1 MEPLKHTVLFITSAY
16 PRFKGEERDM
26 FIYSLTEEVA
36 KEFEVIVLAPQDKN
50 SLKREMYGNVK
61 VIRHFQFP
69 FNCLTI
75 AYGSGILPNL
85 KKNIFLWGV
94 VPFYFLFQIAA
105 IYRIVKQN
113 KVSCIHAH
121 WLIPSVLSAALYKRC
136 FNKKIKLLATAHGS
150 DVTGFNHR
158 IGKTIKKFILRNTN
172 TLTVV
177 GENLKKILAKENIWK
192 NDILVY
198 PMGIDT
204 SLFKPL
210 ENTRNEE
217 KTNLLFVGRIIRE
230 KGIYYLIEAL
240 PEIKSHF
247 PDVLLHIVGE
257 GNEKQEIQERII
269 KMNLS
274 EHIRFYGQVPHSEL
288 PRYYSMAH
296 IFILPSF
303 SEGFGLVL
311 AEAMACGCISLCSN
325 IEPLNN
331 VVKNK
336 QNGFLLEEI
345 SAQSIAK
352 MVISILNL
360 PFADQQKIKMQAR
373 KRITENLDL
382 KTVTSNYKKIYY
394 HLLNE

>member
-1 MEPLKHTVLFITSAY
+1 MEQFKHTILFITSAY

-26 FIYSLTEEVA
+26 FIYRLAEEA
-36 KEFEVIVLAPQDKN
+36 ADEFKIIVLAPQDRN
-50 SLKREMYGNVK
+50 TLKSEVYGNVK
-61 VIRHFQFP
+61 VIRHLQFP

-85 KKNIFLWGV
+85 KKNIFLWWA

-105 IYRIVKQN
+105 INRVVKQN
-113 KVSCIHAH
+113 KVYCIHAH
-121 WLIPSVLSAALYKRC
+121 WLIPNALSVALYKRC
-136 FNKKIKLLATAHGS
+136 FNKNIKLLVTAHGS
-150 DVTGFNHR
+150 DVTGFNHWV
-158 IGKTIKKFILRNTN
+158 GNTIKKFIFKNTN

-177 GENLKKILAKENIWK
+177 GENLRKIIVKEDIWK
-192 NDILVY
+192 KDILVY
-198 PMGIDT
+198 PMGTDT
-204 SLFKPL
+204 SLFKPH
-210 ENTRNEE
+210 ENTRNVE

-230 KGIYYLIEAL
+230 KGIYHLVEAL
-240 PEIKSHF
+240 PEIKSQF
-247 PDVLLHIVGE
+247 PNVLLHIIGE
-257 GNEKQEIQERII
+257 GNERQEIQERVIE
-269 KMNLS
+269 MNLS
-274 EHIRFYGQVPHSEL
+274 EHVRFYGHVPHSEL
-288 PRYYSMAH
+288 PRYYSMAD

-331 VVKNK
+331 VVENK

-360 PFADQQKIKMQAR
+360 PVVDQQKIKIQAR

-382 KTVTSNYKKIYY
+382 KTVASNYKKIYY